1 MIEMMRSNFKSFSIH
16 LSVKGQES
24 FDLSV
29 HCESKESKFLH
40 DFCIISF
47 IEINKLLLF
56 FVSFDIEEDIFL
68 S

>member
-1 MIEMMRSNFKSFSIH
+1 MMRSNFKSFSIH
-16 LSVKGQES
+16 LSVKES